1 MPQKGKNMEN
11 ISKNALFQNVSI
23 ESIEKMMPCFDMKK
37 RNFAEK
43 DIIPTVEGTKEY
55 ICLLLEGA
63 VSVSR
68 ISIDGSLD
76 LLEYME
82 DTGVF
87 GDAFA
92 FANREDEFITV
103 CEKDCSVLFIE
114 KGQITKRCS
123 NACQHHT
130 QVVENLLQLMAGKVV
145 HLTEKVD
152 ILSHRSIRGKLM
164 SYFRIQSTKQNNL
177 TFKLPFSL
185 LKLANYL
192 CIDRSAMMRE
202 LKKMKDDEMIEMD
215 GRMVTLL

>member
-1 MPQKGKNMEN
+1 MEN
-11 ISKNALFQNVSI
+11 ISRNALFQNVSP
-23 ESIEKMMPCFDMKK
+23 ESIEKMIPCFDMRK
-37 RNFAEK
+37 RSFSEK
-43 DIIPTVEGTKEY
+43 DIIPTTEGKKEY
-55 ICLLLEGA
+55 ICLLLDGA

-76 LLEYME
+76 LLEYLE

-103 CEKDCSVLFIE
+103 CEKDCTVLFIE

-130 QVVENLLQLMAGKVV
+130 PVLDNMLQLMAGKVV

-164 SYFRIQSTKQNNL
+164 SYFRIQSTKQNCL
-177 TFKLPFSL
+177 TFELPFSL

-202 LKKMKDDEMIEMD
+202 LKKTKEEEMIELD

>member
-1 MPQKGKNMEN
+1 MEN
-11 ISKNALFQNVSI
+11 LSNNALFQNVSA
-23 ESIEKMMPCFDMKK
+23 ESIEKMIPCFNMKK
-37 RNFAEK
+37 RSFSEK
-43 DIIPTVEGTKEY
+43 EIIPTSDEKKTYV
-55 ICLLLEGA
+55 CLLLEGA

-76 LLEYME
+76 LLEYLE

-92 FANREDEFITV
+92 FANQEDEFITV

-130 QVVENLLQLMAGKVV
+130 QVVENLLQLMGSKVV

-164 SYFRIQSTKQNNL
+164 SYFRIQSTKQGRL
-177 TFKLPFSL
+177 TFELPFSL

-202 LKKMKDDEMIEMD
+202 LKKMKEEEIIELN

>member
-43 DIIPTVEGTKEY
+43 DIIPTIEGTKEY

-177 TFKLPFSL
+177 TFELPFSL

>member
-1 MPQKGKNMEN
+1 MEN
-11 ISKNALFQNVSI
+11 ISKNALFQNVSA
-23 ESIEKMMPCFDMKK
+23 ESIEKMIPCFDMKK
-37 RNFAEK
+37 RSFSEK
-43 DIIPTVEGTKEY
+43 DIIPTSEGTKEY
-55 ICLLLEGA
+55 VCLLLEGA

-76 LLEYME
+76 LLEYLE
-82 DTGVF
+82 DSGVF

-103 CEKDCSVLFIE
+103 CEKNCSVLYIE
-114 KGQITKRCS
+114 KSHITKRCS

-130 QVVENLLQLMAGKVV
+130 QVVENMLQLMSNKVV

-177 TFKLPFSL
+177 TFELPFSL

-202 LKKMKDDEMIEMD
+202 LKKMKEEEMIELD

>member
-68 ISIDGSLD
+68 ITIDGSLD

-103 CEKDCSVLFIE
+103 CEKAD
-114 KGQITKRCS
+114 
-123 NACQHHT
+123 
-130 QVVENLLQLMAGKVV
+130 
-145 HLTEKVD
+145 
-152 ILSHRSIRGKLM
+152 
-164 SYFRIQSTKQNNL
+164 
-177 TFKLPFSL
+177 PL
-185 LKLANYL
+185 LKRK
-192 CIDRSAMMRE
+192 I
-202 LKKMKDDEMIEMD
+202 K
-215 GRMVTLL
+215 

>member
-1 MPQKGKNMEN
+1 MEN
-11 ISKNALFQNVSI
+11 LSKNALFQNVSA
-23 ESIEKMMPCFDMKK
+23 ESIERMIPCFEMKK
-37 RNFAEK
+37 RSFSEK
-43 DIIPTVEGTKEY
+43 NIIPTSEGTKQY
-55 ICLLLEGA
+55 VCLLLEGA

-76 LLEYME
+76 LLEYLE

-92 FANREDEFITV
+92 FSNQEDEFISV
-103 CEKDCSVLFIE
+103 CEKDCSVLYIE
-114 KGQITKRCS
+114 KNQITKRCS

-130 QVVENLLQLMAGKVV
+130 QVVENMLQLMGNKVV

-164 SYFRIQSTKQNNL
+164 SYFRIQSTKQGAL
-177 TFKLPFSL
+177 TFELPFSL

-202 LKKMKDDEMIEMD
+202 LKKMKEEEVIELD

>member
-1 MPQKGKNMEN
+1 MEN
-11 ISKNALFQNVSI
+11 ISKNVLFQSI
-23 ESIEKMMPCFDMKK
+23 SAENIEKMVSCFDMK
-37 RNFAEK
+37 RRSFSEK
-43 DIIPTVEGTKEY
+43 DIIPTREGQKEY

-63 VSVSR
+63 ISVSR

-76 LLEYME
+76 LLEYLE

-92 FANREDEFITV
+92 FSNQEDEFITV
-103 CEKDCSVLFIE
+103 CEKDCIVLYIE
-114 KGQITKRCS
+114 KKQITKRCA

-130 QVVENLLQLMAGKVV
+130 QVVENMLQLMAGKVV

-164 SYFRIQSTKQNNL
+164 SYFRIQSNKQGTL
-177 TFKLPFSL
+177 TFELPFSL

-202 LKKMKDDEMIEMD
+202 LKKMKDEEMIELI
-215 GRMVTLL
+215 GRTVTLL

>member
-1 MPQKGKNMEN
+1 MEN
-11 ISKNALFQNVSI
+11 LSKNALFQNVSA
-23 ESIEKMMPCFDMKK
+23 ESIERMIPCFEMKK
-37 RNFAEK
+37 RSFSEK
-43 DIIPTVEGTKEY
+43 DIIPTSEGTKQY
-55 ICLLLEGA
+55 VCLLLEGA

-76 LLEYME
+76 LLEYLE

-92 FANREDEFITV
+92 FSNQEDEFISV

-114 KGQITKRCS
+114 KNQITKRCS

-130 QVVENLLQLMAGKVV
+130 QVVENMLQLMGNKVV

-164 SYFRIQSTKQNNL
+164 SYFRIQSTKQGAL
-177 TFKLPFSL
+177 TFELPFSL

-202 LKKMKDDEMIEMD
+202 LKKMKDEEVIELD

>member
-1 MPQKGKNMEN
+1 MEN
-11 ISKNALFQNVSI
+11 LSKNALFQNVSS
-23 ESIEKMMPCFDMKK
+23 ESIERMIPCFEMKK
-37 RNFAEK
+37 RSFSEK
-43 DIIPTVEGTKEY
+43 DIIPTSEGTKQY
-55 ICLLLEGA
+55 VCLLLEGA

-76 LLEYME
+76 LLEYLE

-92 FANREDEFITV
+92 FSNQEDEFISV
-103 CEKDCSVLFIE
+103 CEKDCSVLYIE
-114 KGQITKRCS
+114 KNQITKRCS

-130 QVVENLLQLMAGKVV
+130 QVVENMLQLMGNKVV

-164 SYFRIQSTKQNNL
+164 SYFRIQSTKQGAL
-177 TFKLPFSL
+177 TFELPFSL

-202 LKKMKDDEMIEMD
+202 LKKMKEEEVIELD

>member
-37 RNFAEK
+37 RNFTEK
-43 DIIPTVEGTKEY
+43 DIIPTVEGSKEY

-177 TFKLPFSL
+177 TFELPFSL

>member
-1 MPQKGKNMEN
+1 MED
-11 ISKNALFQNVSI
+11 ISKNALFQNVSA
-23 ESIEKMMPCFDMKK
+23 ESIEKMIPCFDMKK
-37 RNFAEK
+37 RSFSEK
-43 DIIPTVEGTKEY
+43 DIIPTSEGTKEY
-55 ICLLLEGA
+55 VCLLLEGA

-76 LLEYME
+76 LLEYLE
-82 DTGVF
+82 DSGVF

-103 CEKDCSVLFIE
+103 CEKDCSVLYIE
-114 KGQITKRCS
+114 KSHITKRCS

-130 QVVENLLQLMAGKVV
+130 QVVENMLQLMSNKVV

-164 SYFRIQSTKQNNL
+164 SYFRIQSTKQNDL
-177 TFKLPFSL
+177 TFELPFSL

-202 LKKMKDDEMIEMD
+202 LKKMKEEEMIELD

>member
-1 MPQKGKNMEN
+1 MEN
-11 ISKNALFQNVSI
+11 ISKNALFQNVSA
-23 ESIEKMMPCFDMKK
+23 ESIEKMIPCFDMKK
-37 RNFAEK
+37 RSFSEK
-43 DIIPTVEGTKEY
+43 DIIPTSEGTIEY
-55 ICLLLEGA
+55 VCLLLVGA

-76 LLEYME
+76 LLEYLE
-82 DTGVF
+82 DSGVF

-103 CEKDCSVLFIE
+103 CEKDCSVLYIE
-114 KGQITKRCS
+114 KSHITKRCS

-130 QVVENLLQLMAGKVV
+130 QVVENMLQLMSNKVV

-177 TFKLPFSL
+177 TFELPFSL

-202 LKKMKDDEMIEMD
+202 LKKMKEEEMIELD

>member
-1 MPQKGKNMEN
+1 MEN
-11 ISKNALFQNVSI
+11 ISKNALFQNVSV

-37 RNFAEK
+37 RSFSEK
-43 DIIPTVEGTKEY
+43 DIIPTIEGKNEY

-76 LLEYME
+76 LLEYLE

-92 FANREDEFITV
+92 FSNREDEFITV

-130 QVVENLLQLMAGKVV
+130 QVVENMLQLMSNKVV

-164 SYFRIQSTKQNNL
+164 SYFRIQSTKQGNL
-177 TFKLPFSL
+177 AFELPFSL

>member
-23 ESIEKMMPCFDMKK
+23 ESIEKMMPCFEMKK

-87 GDAFA
+87 GDAA
-92 FANREDEFITV
+92 PVIGWSRAARPA
-103 CEKDCSVLFIE
+103 
-114 KGQITKRCS
+114 KRAAPPPCG
-123 NACQHHT
+123 T
-130 QVVENLLQLMAGKVV
+130 
-145 HLTEKVD
+145 
-152 ILSHRSIRGKLM
+152 SI
-164 SYFRIQSTKQNNL
+164 I
-177 TFKLPFSL
+177 
-185 LKLANYL
+185 
-192 CIDRSAMMRE
+192 
-202 LKKMKDDEMIEMD
+202 
-215 GRMVTLL
+215 

>member
-1 MPQKGKNMEN
+1 MEN

-37 RNFAEK
+37 RSFSEK
-43 DIIPTVEGTKEY
+43 DIIPTTEGTKEY
-55 ICLLLEGA
+55 VCLLLEGA

-76 LLEYME
+76 LLEYLE
-82 DTGVF
+82 GGGVF

-92 FANREDEFITV
+92 FSNREDEFITV
-103 CEKDCSVLFIE
+103 CEKNCSVLFIE
-114 KGQITKRCS
+114 KNQITKRCS

-130 QVVENLLQLMAGKVV
+130 QVVENMLQLMGNKVV

-164 SYFRIQSTKQNNL
+164 SYFRIQSTKQDNL
-177 TFKLPFSL
+177 TFELPFSL

-202 LKKMKDDEMIEMD
+202 LKKMKDEEMIELD
-215 GRMVTLL
+215 GRTVTLL

>member
-1 MPQKGKNMEN
+1 MDN
-11 ISKNALFQNVSI
+11 ISKNALFQNVSP
-23 ESIEKMMPCFDMKK
+23 ESIEKMIPCFDMKK
-37 RNFAEK
+37 RSFSEK
-43 DIIPTVEGTKEY
+43 DIIPTVDGSKEY
-55 ICLLLEGA
+55 ICLLLSGA

-76 LLEYME
+76 LLEYLE

-92 FANREDEFITV
+92 FSNQEDEFITV

-130 QVVENLLQLMAGKVV
+130 QVVENMLQLMAGKVV

-164 SYFRIQSTKQNNL
+164 SYFRIQSTKQNSL
-177 TFKLPFSL
+177 TFQLPFSL

-202 LKKMKDDEMIEMD
+202 LKKMKDEEMIELD

>member
-1 MPQKGKNMEN
+1 MKN
-11 ISKNALFQNVSI
+11 ISKNALFANVSM
-23 ESIEKMMPCFDMKK
+23 EDIEKMIPCFDMKQ
-37 RNFAEK
+37 RSFNEK
-43 DIIPTVEGTKEY
+43 DIIHTSDEHREY

-76 LLEYME
+76 LLEYLE

-92 FANREDEFITV
+92 FSNQEDEFITV
-103 CEKDCSVLFIE
+103 CEKDCTVLFIE
-114 KGQITKRCS
+114 KSQLTKRCS
-123 NACQHHT
+123 KACQHHT
-130 QVVENLLQLMAGKVV
+130 QVVENLLELMGNKVV

-164 SYFRIQSTKQNNL
+164 SYFRIQSTRQDAL
-177 TFKLPFSL
+177 SFELPFSL

-202 LKKMKDDEMIEMD
+202 LKKMKEEALIELD

>member
-87 GDAFA
+87 GDTFA

-177 TFKLPFSL
+177 TFELPFSL

>member
-177 TFKLPFSL
+177 TFELPFSL

-202 LKKMKDDEMIEMD
+202 LKKMKDEEMIEMD

>member
-23 ESIEKMMPCFDMKK
+23 ESIEKMMHCFDMKK

-177 TFKLPFSL
+177 TFELPFSL

>member
-177 TFKLPFSL
+177 TFELPFSL

>member
-43 DIIPTVEGTKEY
+43 DIIPTVEGSKEY

-130 QVVENLLQLMAGKVV
+130 QVVENLLQLMAGKAV

-177 TFKLPFSL
+177 TFELPFSL

>member
-130 QVVENLLQLMAGKVV
+130 QVVENLLQLMAEKVV

-177 TFKLPFSL
+177 TFELPFSL

-192 CIDRSAMMRE
+192 CIDRSAMMSE

>member
-1 MPQKGKNMEN
+1 MEN
-11 ISKNALFQNVSI
+11 ILKNALFQNVSAD
-23 ESIEKMMPCFDMKK
+23 SIEKMMPCFDMKK
-37 RNFAEK
+37 RSYSEK
-43 DIIPTVEGTKEY
+43 DIIPTVEGNKEY

-76 LLEYME
+76 LLEYLE

-92 FANREDEFITV
+92 FSNREDEFITI
-103 CEKDCSVLFIE
+103 CEKDCSILYIE
-114 KGQITKRCS
+114 KSQITKRCS

-130 QVVENLLQLMAGKVV
+130 QVVENMLHLMGDKVV

-164 SYFRIQSTKQNNL
+164 SYFRIQSTRQGSL
-177 TFKLPFSL
+177 TFRLPFSL

-202 LKKMKDDEMIEMD
+202 LKKMKEEEMIELD

>member
-1 MPQKGKNMEN
+1 MPQKGTNMEN

-43 DIIPTVEGTKEY
+43 DSIPTVEGTKEY

-177 TFKLPFSL
+177 TFELPFSL

>member
-177 TFKLPFSL
+177 TFELPFSL

-202 LKKMKDDEMIEMD
+202 LKKMIDDEMIEMD

>member
-1 MPQKGKNMEN
+1 MKN
-11 ISKNALFQNVSI
+11 ISKNALFANVSM
-23 ESIEKMMPCFDMKK
+23 EDIEKMIPCFDMKQ
-37 RNFAEK
+37 RSFNEK
-43 DIIPTVEGTKEY
+43 DIIHTSDEHREY

-76 LLEYME
+76 LLEYLE

-92 FANREDEFITV
+92 FSK
-103 CEKDCSVLFIE
+103 KDCTVLFIE
-114 KGQITKRCS
+114 KSQLTKRCA

-130 QVVENLLQLMAGKVV
+130 QVVENLLELMGNKVV

-164 SYFRIQSTKQNNL
+164 SYFRIQSTRQNTL
-177 TFKLPFSL
+177 TFELPFSL

-202 LKKMKDDEMIEMD
+202 LKKMKEESLIELD

>member
-1 MPQKGKNMEN
+1 MEN
-11 ISKNALFQNVSI
+11 ISKNALFQNVSA

-37 RNFAEK
+37 RSFSEK
-43 DIIPTVEGTKEY
+43 DIIPTVEGKKEY

-76 LLEYME
+76 LLEYLE

-87 GDAFA
+87 GAAFA
-92 FANREDEFITV
+92 FANQEDEFITV

-114 KGQITKRCS
+114 KNQITKRCS

-130 QVVENLLQLMAGKVV
+130 QVVENMLHLMGDKVV

-164 SYFRIQSTKQNNL
+164 SYFRIQSTRQGAL
-177 TFKLPFSL
+177 TFELPFSL

>member
-1 MPQKGKNMEN
+1 MEN
-11 ISKNALFQNVSI
+11 LSKNALFQNVSS
-23 ESIEKMMPCFDMKK
+23 ESIERMIPCFEMKK
-37 RNFAEK
+37 RSFSEK
-43 DIIPTVEGTKEY
+43 DIIPTSEGTKQY
-55 ICLLLEGA
+55 VCLLLEGA

-76 LLEYME
+76 LLEYLE

-92 FANREDEFITV
+92 FSNQEDEFISV
-103 CEKDCSVLFIE
+103 CEKDCSILYIE
-114 KGQITKRCS
+114 KNQITKRCS

-130 QVVENLLQLMAGKVV
+130 QVVENMLQLMGNKVV

-164 SYFRIQSTKQNNL
+164 SYFRIQSTKQGAL
-177 TFKLPFSL
+177 TFELPFSL

-202 LKKMKDDEMIEMD
+202 LKKMKEEEVIELD

>member
-43 DIIPTVEGTKEY
+43 DIIPTVEGSKEY

-177 TFKLPFSL
+177 TFELPFSL

>member
-1 MPQKGKNMEN
+1 MEN
-11 ISKNALFQNVSI
+11 LSKNALFQNVSA
-23 ESIEKMMPCFDMKK
+23 ESIERMIPCFEMKK
-37 RNFAEK
+37 RSFSEK
-43 DIIPTVEGTKEY
+43 DIIPTSEGTKQY
-55 ICLLLEGA
+55 VCLLLEGA

-76 LLEYME
+76 LLEYLE

-92 FANREDEFITV
+92 FSNQEDEFISV

-114 KGQITKRCS
+114 KSQITKRCS

-130 QVVENLLQLMAGKVV
+130 QVVENMLQLMGNKVV

-164 SYFRIQSTKQNNL
+164 SYFRIQSTKQGAL
-177 TFKLPFSL
+177 TFELPFSL

-202 LKKMKDDEMIEMD
+202 LKKMKDEKVIELD

>member
-1 MPQKGKNMEN
+1 MEN
-11 ISKNALFQNVSI
+11 LSKNALFQNVSS
-23 ESIEKMMPCFDMKK
+23 ESIERMIPCFEMKK
-37 RNFAEK
+37 RSFSEK
-43 DIIPTVEGTKEY
+43 DIIPTSEGTKQY
-55 ICLLLEGA
+55 VCLLLEGA

-76 LLEYME
+76 LLEYLE
-82 DTGVF
+82 NTGVF

-92 FANREDEFITV
+92 FSNQEDEFISV

-114 KGQITKRCS
+114 KSQITKRCS

-130 QVVENLLQLMAGKVV
+130 QVVENMLQLMGNKVV

-164 SYFRIQSTKQNNL
+164 SYFRIQSTKQGAL
-177 TFKLPFSL
+177 TFELPFSL

-202 LKKMKDDEMIEMD
+202 LKKMKDEEVIELD

>member
-1 MPQKGKNMEN
+1 MED
-11 ISKNALFQNVSI
+11 
-23 ESIEKMMPCFDMKK
+23 IEKMIPCFDMKQ
-37 RNFAEK
+37 RSFNEK
-43 DIIPTVEGTKEY
+43 DIIHTSDEHREY

-76 LLEYME
+76 LLEYLE

-92 FANREDEFITV
+92 FSNQEDEFITV
-103 CEKDCSVLFIE
+103 CEKDCTVLFIE
-114 KGQITKRCS
+114 KSQLTKRCS
-123 NACQHHT
+123 KACQHHT
-130 QVVENLLQLMAGKVV
+130 QVVENLLELMGNKVV

-164 SYFRIQSTKQNNL
+164 SYFRIQSTRQDAL
-177 TFKLPFSL
+177 SFELPFSL

-202 LKKMKDDEMIEMD
+202 LKKMKEESLIELD

>member
-1 MPQKGKNMEN
+1 MEN
-11 ISKNALFQNVSI
+11 ISKNALFQNVSA
-23 ESIEKMMPCFDMKK
+23 ESIEKMIPCFDMKK
-37 RNFAEK
+37 RSFSEK
-43 DIIPTVEGTKEY
+43 DIISTTEGKKEY
-55 ICLLLEGA
+55 VCLLLEGA

-76 LLEYME
+76 LLEYLE

-92 FANREDEFITV
+92 FSNREDEFITV

-114 KGQITKRCS
+114 KSHITKRCS

-130 QVVENLLQLMAGKVV
+130 QVVENMLQLMAGKVV

-177 TFKLPFSL
+177 TFELPFSL

-202 LKKMKDDEMIEMD
+202 LKKMKEEEMIELD
-215 GRMVTLL
+215 GRVVTLL

>member
-1 MPQKGKNMEN
+1 MEN

-37 RNFAEK
+37 RSFSEK
-43 DIIPTVEGTKEY
+43 DIIPTTEGTKEY
-55 ICLLLEGA
+55 VCLLLEGA

-177 TFKLPFSL
+177 TFELPFSL

>member
-1 MPQKGKNMEN
+1 MEN
-11 ISKNALFQNVSI
+11 ISKNALFQNVSA
-23 ESIEKMMPCFDMKK
+23 ESIEKMIPCFDMKK
-37 RNFAEK
+37 RSFSEK
-43 DIIPTVEGTKEY
+43 DIIPTSEGAKEY
-55 ICLLLEGA
+55 VCLLLEGA

-76 LLEYME
+76 LLEYLE
-82 DTGVF
+82 DSGVF

-92 FANREDEFITV
+92 FANKEDEFITV
-103 CEKDCSVLFIE
+103 CEKDCSVLYIE
-114 KGQITKRCS
+114 KSHITKRCS

-130 QVVENLLQLMAGKVV
+130 QVVENMLQLMSNKVV

-177 TFKLPFSL
+177 TFELPFSL

-202 LKKMKDDEMIEMD
+202 LKKMKEEEMIELD

>member
-1 MPQKGKNMEN
+1 MEN
-11 ISKNALFQNVSI
+11 ISKSALFQNVSA
-23 ESIEKMMPCFDMKK
+23 ESIEKMIPCFDMKK
-37 RNFAEK
+37 RSFSEK
-43 DIIPTVEGTKEY
+43 DIIPTSEGTKEY
-55 ICLLLEGA
+55 VCLLLEGA

-76 LLEYME
+76 LLEYLE
-82 DTGVF
+82 DSGVF

-103 CEKDCSVLFIE
+103 CEKDCSVLYIE
-114 KGQITKRCS
+114 KSHITKRCS

-130 QVVENLLQLMAGKVV
+130 QVVENMLQLMSNKVV

-177 TFKLPFSL
+177 TFELPFSL

-202 LKKMKDDEMIEMD
+202 LKKMKEEEMIELD